1 MPGLDLPSLVLWWL
15 HPGDRR
21 NRWVRGEYAER
32 EWRCLVMR
40 GGHHTRVHGSA
51 AESYGAGR
59 GRQRPPGG
67 LPGLDSA
74 GDLDERCRG
83 SDLVRQLLRAARPRG
98 DLQHPGNSL
107 LAGRSPGRDATP
119 GEQRLSHRAIQGAAD
134 SETSKKRHGRSR
146 TVTCPSL
153 RYMLPQPGRQCQQ
166 PPGPHLARLPRI
178 WTACPS
184 IRRLPLPIL
193 AHACSWLHTISWAQL
208 STTTTREP
216 KPSGILSQRQD
227 ADFREQQE
235 GTTEVGTPHADRP
248 EPRERSPGLPT
259 TLQQSPNPTDGEPP
273 RQGRCGISKG
283 EPPLPVIALPHAP
296 DQQVPTA
303 WRPESAAPCAP
314 QPGLHRGACR

>member
-1 MPGLDLPSLVLWWL
+1 MPGLDLPPLVLWWL

-21 NRWVRGEYAER
+21 NRWARGEYAER

-51 AESYGAGR
+51 ADSYGAGR
-59 GRQRPPGG
+59 GRQLPPGG

-119 GEQRLSHRAIQGAAD
+119 GEQRLSRRAIQGAAD

-166 PPGPHLARLPRI
+166 
-178 WTACPS
+178 ACTGLVCQGSGRPAPAS
-184 IRRLPLPIL
+184 GGYRCPFWLMLV
-193 AHACSWLHTISWAQL
+193 HACSWLHTISWAQL
-208 STTTTREP
+208 STTTTV
-216 KPSGILSQRQD
+216 S
-227 ADFREQQE
+227 
-235 GTTEVGTPHADRP
+235 
-248 EPRERSPGLPT
+248 RSP
-259 TLQQSPNPTDGEPP
+259 PP

-296 DQQVPTA
+296 DQQAPTA
-303 WRPESAAPCAP
+303 WRPESVAPCAP